1 MRPER
6 TLRIVKGALSKAE
19 SPRGMAYTGGDD
31 GDPPMTDYVTHA
43 EFTDAMHRIDGRF
56 AKVDE
61 RFARIEARLDQTA
74 TKEDVASVKAEIHRG
89 IVETQRW
96 MIATVVG
103 LFIGFGG
110 LFMAMTNALKP
121 GAAPAPV
128 AAQPPVIINIPS
140 PAQAPPAAAPAAP
153 TQ

>member
-1 MRPER
+1 MGKILAMPAGSGP
-6 TLRIVKGALSKAE
+6 TMSAGDS
-19 SPRGMAYTGGDD
+19 GG
-31 GDPPMTDYVTHA
+31 PPMTDYVTHA

-61 RFARIEARLDQTA
+61 RFTRIEARLDQTA

-121 GAAPAPV
+121 GAAPAPA

>member
-1 MRPER
+1 MG
-6 TLRIVKGALSKAE
+6 RILAMPAG
-19 SPRGMAYTGGDD
+19 RGPTMSAGDS

-43 EFTDAMHRIDGRF
+43 EFQEFRHEVG
-56 AKVDE
+56 E
-61 RFARIEARLDQTA
+61 RFARVETRLDQTA

-121 GAAPAPV
+121 GAAPAPA

>member
-19 SPRGMAYTGGDD
+19 SPRGMVYTGGDD
-31 GDPPMTDYVTHA
+31 GDPPMTDYVTHT
-43 EFTDAMHRIDGRF
+43 EFQEFRHEVG
-56 AKVDE
+56 E
-61 RFARIEARLDQTA
+61 RFARVETRLDQTA
-74 TKEDVASVKAEIHRG
+74 TKEDAASVKTEIHRG

-121 GAAPAPV
+121 GAAPAPA

>member
-1 MRPER
+1 M
-6 TLRIVKGALSKAE
+6 AE
-19 SPRGMAYTGGDD
+19 
-31 GDPPMTDYVTHA
+31 YVTHA
-43 EFTDAMHRIDGRF
+43 EFQDFRHETG
-56 AKVDE
+56 E
-61 RFARIEARLDQTA
+61 RFARIETRLEQTA
-74 TKEDVASVKAEIHRG
+74 TKEDVSAVKAEIHRG

-121 GAAPAPV
+121 VSHQAAAPS
-128 AAQPPVIINIPS
+128 QPPIIINA
-140 PAQAPPAAAPAAP
+140 PAAAPPAA

>member
-1 MRPER
+1 
-6 TLRIVKGALSKAE
+6 
-19 SPRGMAYTGGDD
+19 
-31 GDPPMTDYVTHA
+31 MTDYVTHG
-43 EFTDAMHRIDGRF
+43 EFQEFRREVGD
-56 AKVDE
+56 
-61 RFARIEARLDQTA
+61 RFARIETRLDQTA

-121 GAAPAPV
+121 GAPSAPV

-140 PAQAPPAAAPAAP
+140 PATPSPPA
-153 TQ
+153 Q

>member
-1 MRPER
+1 
-6 TLRIVKGALSKAE
+6 
-19 SPRGMAYTGGDD
+19 
-31 GDPPMTDYVTHA
+31 MTDYVTHT
-43 EFTDAMHRIDGRF
+43 EFQEFRHEVG
-56 AKVDE
+56 E
-61 RFARIEARLDQTA
+61 RFARVETRLDQTA

-121 GAAPAPV
+121 GAAPAP
-128 AAQPPVIINIPS
+128 ATELPVHRPS
-140 PAQAPPAAAPAAP
+140 EGVDQLGRLRGDAPLLRLEDAGPLLEPS
-153 TQ
+153 